1 MKVRFSSD
9 AKADI
14 ARQVQYLNGKTNQGI
29 ATFRNIVDRGRTLA
43 ASNPGAGFTD
53 SEIPIQG
60 SKRIIVEGWYFDY
73 DIIDEV
79 VWIQRVTSSVNTP
92 SLKYDDDFDYEDDH
106 DHDHQLKSGWR
117 GG

>member
-14 ARQVQYLNGKTNQGI
+14 AKQAQYLKGRTNQGLV
-29 ATFRNIVDRGRTLA
+29 TFRNIVARGRALVG
-43 ASNPGAGFTD
+43 SSPSAGFTD

-60 SKRIIVEGWYFDY
+60 SNRIIVDGWYFDY

-79 VWIQRVTSSVNTP
+79 IWIQRVTSSVNTP
-92 SLKYDDDFDYEDDH
+92 SLKYDDDFDYEERDDH
-106 DHDHQLKSGWR
+106 TPGGSGVRR
-117 GG
+117 G